1 MLWGADMIIKFDGV
15 DGCGKSTLSRA
26 VAQYLSD
33 REYSVVVLAEFS
45 SPADYSAGSP
55 NPLPLASMRIRET
68 ALDPAFD
75 CDDTERQLLL
85 HFLSRRVNRV
95 DIPFLHERNDFVIVD
110 RSSLSNYAY
119 ATAIGP
125 GLSTLSDI
133 AMDGVET
140 ADIIFLIDTP
150 IDVCLARISER
161 SSDAVEQKG
170 RAYFECVRD
179 LFQTRAQGNPGIRV
193 LDGCGETEE
202 LLRQVVA
209 VVSEQRGSDL

>member
-1 MLWGADMIIKFDGV
+1 MIIKFDGV
-15 DGCGKSTLSRA
+15 DGCGKSTLGRA

-33 REYSVVVLAEFS
+33 REHGVAVLAEFS
-45 SPADYSAGSP
+45 SPTEYPAGSP
-55 NPLPLASMRIRET
+55 SPVPLVSMRIRET

-119 ATAIGP
+119 ATAIDP

-150 IDVCLARISER
+150 IDVCLARISGR

-170 RAYFECVRD
+170 RAYFERVRD
-179 LFQTRAQGNPGIRV
+179 LFLARARGNPRIRL
-193 LDGCGETEE
+193 LDGRSEIEE

-209 VVSEQRGSDL
+209 VINEQRGSDI